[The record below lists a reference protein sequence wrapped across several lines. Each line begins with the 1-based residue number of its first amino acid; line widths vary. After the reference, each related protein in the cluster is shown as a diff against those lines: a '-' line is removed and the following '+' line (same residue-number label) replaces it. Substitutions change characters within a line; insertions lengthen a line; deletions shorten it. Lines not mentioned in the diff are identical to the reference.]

1 MKFEDQIREFEGQ
14 PLNRQILMGIL
25 KDYKRPYDKINEL
38 VRQEALIPVKKGVF
52 VPGPA
57 LHLASPEPFLLAN
70 HLNGPSYISMETA
83 LSHWGLI
90 PEKVYEVTSATVDR
104 SETYDTSTGRFSYI
118 HLPIPYY
125 SFGQQQITLAE
136 NQVALI
142 ATAEKALCDKIVTTS
157 GLLFRSVIQLKEWL
171 LEDMRMEKDVLRRL
185 QPRLIHNWLSK
196 APKKQTLQLLIK
208 ILEDL

>member
-14 PLNRQILMGIL
+14 PLNRQILMGML
-25 KDYKRPYDKINEL
+25 RDYKRPYDKINEL
-38 VRQEALIPVKKGVF
+38 VKQEVLIRVKKGLF

-57 LHLASPEPFLLAN
+57 LHLVSPESFLLAN

-90 PEKVYEVTSATVDR
+90 PEKVFEVTSATVDR

-125 SFGQQQITLAE
+125 SFGQQQITLAQ

-185 QPRLIHNWLSK
+185 QPRLIRNWISES
-196 APKKQTLQLLIK
+196 PKKQTLQLLVK